1 MKNIREI
8 VSANLLALRKQ
19 RGLTQNELADRLGIN
34 RVSLSRILSNKNDI
48 RVSTITKIADAIG
61 CDVAEFFKP
70 EEPANNHTITC
81 PHCGEKLVI
90 NLSVSDKKH
99 D

>member
-1 MKNIREI
+1 MLQIKET
-8 VSANLLALRKQ
+8 LKQ
-19 RGLTQNELADRLGIN
+19 RGLTQNELAERLGIN
-34 RVSLSRILSNKNDI
+34 RVSLSRLLSDKNDMRI
-48 RVSTITKIADAIG
+48 STIKKIADAIG
-61 CDVAEFFKP
+61 CDVAEFFTP
-70 EEPANNHTITC
+70 AETEEHNVITC

>member
-1 MKNIREI
+1 MLYIKD
-8 VSANLLALRKQ
+8 ALKK

-34 RVSLSRILSNKNDI
+34 RVSLSRLLSDKNDMRI
-48 RVSTITKIADAIG
+48 STIRKIADAIG
-61 CDVAEFFKP
+61 CDVTEFFTLAEK
-70 EEPANNHTITC
+70 EDNNTITC
-81 PHCGEKLVI
+81 PHCGEKLFI

>member
-1 MKNIREI
+1 MLQIKET
-8 VSANLLALRKQ
+8 LKKKGLKQ
-19 RGLTQNELADRLGIN
+19 SELAERLGIN
-34 RVSLSRILSNKNDI
+34 RVSLSRLLSDKNDI
-48 RVSTITKIADAIG
+48 RISTIKKIADAIG
-61 CDVAEFFKP
+61 CDVAEFFTP
-70 EEPANNHTITC
+70 EEKEENTTITC

>member
-1 MKNIREI
+1 MLQIKET
-8 VSANLLALRKQ
+8 LKQ

-34 RVSLSRILSNKNDI
+34 RVSLSRILSNKNDM

-61 CDVAEFFKP
+61 CDVAEFFTQAKT
-70 EEPANNHTITC
+70 ADHNVITC

-90 NLSVSDKKH
+90 NLSISDKKH

>member
-1 MKNIREI
+1 MHIKE
-8 VSANLLALRKQ
+8 VLKQ
-19 RGLTQNELADRLGIN
+19 RGLKQNDLAERLKIN
-34 RVSLSRILSNKNDI
+34 RVSLSRLLSDKNDMRI
-48 RVSTITKIADAIG
+48 STIKKIADAIG
-61 CDVAEFFKP
+61 CYVTEFFA
-70 EEPANNHTITC
+70 PADTAEHNVITC

>member
-1 MKNIREI
+1 MHIKET
-8 VSANLLALRKQ
+8 LKQ
-19 RGLTQNELADRLGIN
+19 RGLKQNELADRLGIN
-34 RVSLSRILSNKNDI
+34 RVSLSRLLSDKNDMRI
-48 RVSTITKIADAIG
+48 STIKKIADAIG
-61 CDVAEFFKP
+61 CDVAEFFTPDEKA
-70 EEPANNHTITC
+70 EHNTITC

>member
-1 MKNIREI
+1 MHIKE
-8 VSANLLALRKQ
+8 ALKK
-19 RGLTQNELADRLGIN
+19 RGLKQNDLADRLGIN
-34 RVSLSRILSNKNDI
+34 RVSLSRLLSDKNDMRI
-48 RVSTITKIADAIG
+48 STIKKIADAIG
-61 CDVAEFFKP
+61 CDVAEFFT
-70 EEPANNHTITC
+70 PAETEDHNVITC

>member
-1 MKNIREI
+1 MLQIKE
-8 VSANLLALRKQ
+8 ALKQ
-19 RGLTQNELADRLGIN
+19 RGLKQNELADRLGIN
-34 RVSLSRILSNKNDI
+34 RVSLSRLLSDKNDM
-48 RVSTITKIADAIG
+48 RVSTMKKIADAIG
-61 CDVAEFFKP
+61 CDVAEFFT
-70 EEPANNHTITC
+70 PADTTEHNTITC